1 MEEEN
6 KEYNFFGSTLI
17 LLQYTK
23 EMSIFASSYN
33 NKHQLFCMKKIT
45 GKTYLDWY
53 ENMLLWR
60 KFEDKL
66 AAKYIQ
72 QKIRGFLHY
81 IMDKRQYL
89 LVVFIRQI
97 QKKIE

>member
-1 MEEEN
+1 VEEEN

-33 NKHQLFCMKKIT
+33 NKQQLFCMKKIT

-66 AAKYIQ
+66 AANIFNKKSEDFSI
-72 QKIRGFLHY
+72 Y
-81 IMDKRQYL
+81 IMDRRLSLQ
-89 LVVFIRQI
+89 VVFIQQI

>member
-1 MEEEN
+1 
-6 KEYNFFGSTLI
+6 
-17 LLQYTK
+17 
-23 EMSIFASSYN
+23 
-33 NKHQLFCMKKIT
+33 MKKIT

-72 QKIRGFLHY
+72 QKIRGFLHLY
-81 IMDKRQYL
+81 QKEIGDPRYDYLDYL
-89 LVVFIRQI
+89 LFLLHCIFEIVLN
-97 QKKIE
+97 ELDS